1 MKRFKLIFF
10 MSLILTSILGT
21 TSQATISKEYM
32 DYIWTNLENNTDFNT
47 SENYNTNF
55 KSYLQQLTEEQ
66 KNSVKTKINQY
77 LSANNLNYEDVNL
90 NTFLNYD
97 AETTFVIYFVFSN
110 NTAPNNNDLGYL
122 QIKNDSYNTTRLYIK
137 DNDETIKYLKV
148 TVAYYKNSLHFNLNN
163 FAEINSNGLVIKLGK
178 TSYSENTKIFYS
190 SNISCYKLTQVAYIG
205 YPISADNETTRF
217 LRNYSAYINTDDG
230 AYIPKEPDIDSGDNT
245 GGGNTGDNTG
255 GNTGTTTVDLSKVEN
270 GIKDINN
277 NLENIE
283 DKIPTSGDIK
293 NATTSGIID
302 GNNQYWGTSGDL
314 NGEKEQKEIKDIIN
328 GAMENVSGELSKNK
342 VFKALESAE
351 KGFFDLFKNKLEE
364 QAYDL
369 KLNWKKTEYEGATLL
384 EDGEI
389 NISKMCR
396 EIPELA
402 RLQFYIRLI
411 FNFTVIINIIK
422 QIYNLVLATLGIDNP
437 FLYEE
442 GEQTTSIDTDTGEY
456 KQYYRKRKRKLW

>member
-47 SENYNTNF
+47 SGNYNTNF
-55 KSYLQQLTEEQ
+55 KSYLQQLTVEQ
-66 KNSVKTKINQY
+66 KNSVKTKINEY
-77 LSANNLNYEDVNL
+77 LYANDLDYQDINL
-90 NTFLNYD
+90 NTFLISNAD
-97 AETTFVIYFVFSN
+97 TTFVIYFVFSN

-122 QIKNDSYNTTRLYIK
+122 EIKNDTYNLTRLYIK
-137 DNDETIKYLKV
+137 DNDKTIRYLKI
-148 TVAYYKNSLHFNLNN
+148 TVAYYNNSLHFTLDN
-163 FAEINSNGLVIKLGK
+163 FAEINSNGLRINLGK
-178 TSYSENTKIFYS
+178 TAYSENTEIFYS
-190 SNISCYKLTQVAYIG
+190 SNISCYKLTQIAYIG
-205 YPISADNETTRF
+205 YPISASNETTRF
-217 LRNYSAYINTDDG
+217 LRNYSAYISTDDG
-230 AYIPKEPDIDSGDNT
+230 AYIPEEPDIDSGDNT

-255 GNTGTTTVDLSKVEN
+255 GNTGTTNVDLSKVEN

-283 DKIPTSGDIK
+283 GKIPTSGDIK

-302 GNNQYWGTSGDL
+302 GNNQYWGTSEDL
-314 NGEKEQKEIKDIIN
+314 NGEKEQEEIKDIIN

-411 FNFTVIINIIK
+411 FNFTVIVNIIK
-422 QIYNLVLATLGIDNP
+422 QIYNLILATLGIDNP
-437 FLYEE
+437 FLYEV

-456 KQYYRKRKRKLW
+456 KQYYRNKKRKLW

>member
-21 TSQATISKEYM
+21 TSQANVTQEYVEYTFTHFKNTISNAMSSFSGNAKEILNTLTEQ
-32 DYIWTNLENNTDFNT
+32 DYNFYTTYINQVLKENNLQNLTNHNMTSFISQYSSTDTRIYFIFSNT
-47 SENYNTNF
+47 SSPNNVE
-55 KSYLQQLTEEQ
+55 
-66 KNSVKTKINQY
+66 
-77 LSANNLNYEDVNL
+77 NLNYIKVARKNDTEITINGNETNGKIYILELRISKSTHNKFQPINIYNDNTTKLEIQYIKSATL
-90 NTFLNYD
+90 NSDNTILTLSNVACTNTQAIYYEIPFTISGTKIIGQGFIRGLTTDTDPGYFKV
-97 AETTFVIYFVFSN
+97 ETT
-110 NTAPNNNDLGYL
+110 TP
-122 QIKNDSYNTTRLYIK
+122 
-137 DNDETIKYLKV
+137 
-148 TVAYYKNSLHFNLNN
+148 
-163 FAEINSNGLVIKLGK
+163 
-178 TSYSENTKIFYS
+178 
-190 SNISCYKLTQVAYIG
+190 
-205 YPISADNETTRF
+205 
-217 LRNYSAYINTDDG
+217 
-230 AYIPKEPDIDSGDNT
+230 SGDSS
-245 GGGNTGDNTG
+245 GGNTGDNTG
-255 GNTGTTTVDLSKVEN
+255 GNTGTTNVDLSKVEN

-277 NLENIE
+277 NIENIK
-283 DKIPTSGDIK
+283 DKIPTSEDIK
-293 NATTSGIID
+293 NATTSGVIN
-302 GNNQYWGTSGDL
+302 GNNEYWGVSGEL

-328 GAMENVSGELSKNK
+328 GAMENVSGELSKNQ

-369 KLNWKKTEYEGATLL
+369 KFNWKKTEYQGATLL

-396 EIPELA
+396 EIPELG

-422 QIYNLVLATLGIDNP
+422 QIYNLILATLGIDNP

-456 KQYYRKRKRKLW
+456 KQYYRNKKRKLW